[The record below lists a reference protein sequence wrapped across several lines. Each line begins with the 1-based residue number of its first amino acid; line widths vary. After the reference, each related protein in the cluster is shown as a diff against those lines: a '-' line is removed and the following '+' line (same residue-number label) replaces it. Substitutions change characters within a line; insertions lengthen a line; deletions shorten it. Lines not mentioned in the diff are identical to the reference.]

1 MGKFTN
7 YQSKPVVSNLLPVG
21 EHRVRMIEGFETD
34 SFTSHDKTPK
44 DKEFGWINPTDQFL
58 IHVVSVE
65 NKGSLIH
72 RLQGQGWKRFD
83 ALTDEEV
90 KSKKFTNVDGY
101 ACIKTKSG
109 VERVEDETKTAQC
122 GRIFDRLM
130 NAIGAPV
137 GSDIGAIDQAIAD
150 KTEFMVIVV
159 NDEYEGKDSLKI
171 ASFKP
176 VKALVPIER
185 DLEA

>member
-1 MGKFTN
+1 MGKFSN

-21 EHRVRMIEGFETD
+21 EHRVRIIEAFETD
-34 SFTSHDKTPK
+34 SFTSHDKTRK
-44 DKEFGWINPTDQFL
+44 DKEFPWINPTDQFL

-72 RLQGQGWKRFD
+72 RLQGQGWKKFD
-83 ALTDEEV
+83 SLTDDEV
-90 KSKKFTNVDGY
+90 KSKKFTNLDGY
-101 ACIKTKSG
+101 ACIKTKAG
-109 VERVEDETKTAQC
+109 MERVEDETKTLQC
-122 GRIFDRLM
+122 NRIFDRLM
-130 NAIGAPV
+130 NAVGAPE
-137 GSDIGAIDQAIAD
+137 GSGIDKIDEAIVN

-159 NDEYEGKDSLKI
+159 NDEHEGKDSLKI

-176 VKALVPIER
+176 VKKEAPVER

>member
-21 EHRVRMIEGFETD
+21 EHRVRIIEAFETD
-34 SFTSHDKTPK
+34 SFTSHDKTRK
-44 DKEFGWINPTDQFL
+44 DKEFGWENPTDQFL
-58 IHVVSVE
+58 IHVASVE

-72 RLQGQGWKRFD
+72 RLQGQGWKKFD
-83 ALTDEEV
+83 ALTDEEI
-90 KSKKFTNVDGY
+90 KSKKYQNIDGY
-101 ACIKTKSG
+101 ACIKTKTG
-109 VERVEDETKTAQC
+109 LARIEDEAKTLQC
-122 GRIFDRLM
+122 NRIFDRLM
-130 NAIGAPV
+130 NAVGAPE
-137 GSDIGAIDQAIAD
+137 GSGIDVLDQAIAD
-150 KTEFMVIVV
+150 KTEFMVVIV

-176 VKALVPIER
+176 VKKEALVER